1 MAFGSLGRA
10 ITEFGVSYCTT
21 LKDALGSWHELRLSL
36 RVTAGDR
43 RSCVGTPFAL
53 KTATSTRISLRRIS
67 VRVKN
72 AKKPT
77 RSIRYLLSAD
87 PRFQRISLRKIS
99 VRLKHAERPPRSIRS
114 KESVRAKK
122 SVRHRSGLNAETM
135 VLVMIG
141 VVAAATLIAAHQ
153 PPQHAGVA
161 TVAASLE
168 PKAEIRSA
176 TAAAQPEPRKSVVV
190 TNVPAATHAT
200 SNKVAADALRANTAS
215 FELVKHTAVQPPAKA
230 PAGESAAKADV
241 PESAPVIITG
251 CLAFDG
257 DTFQLQDT
265 SGVDAPKSRSWKS
278 GFLRKRSTSIS
289 ISDAANSLTLSNYV
303 GQRVAASGILINRD
317 MQVRSLQRVAPAC
330 S

>member
-1 MAFGSLGRA
+1 
-10 ITEFGVSYCTT
+10 
-21 LKDALGSWHELRLSL
+21 
-36 RVTAGDR
+36 
-43 RSCVGTPFAL
+43 
-53 KTATSTRISLRRIS
+53 

-99 VRLKHAERPPRSIRS
+99 VRLKHAERPQRSIRS

-122 SVRHRSGLNAETM
+122 SVRHRPGLNAETM
-135 VLVMIG
+135 VLVVIG

-176 TAAAQPEPRKSVVV
+176 TAAAQPELKKSVV